1 MSDQVADS
9 RQGISGGSSVG
20 LPGLTLAQAELI
32 DNPIVGRIVA
42 DMKSRLAAKGDDL
55 GRRNASH
62 SSHSSSPNGKGHTS
76 YVTGK
81 FEDS

>member
-1 MSDQVADS
+1 
-9 RQGISGGSSVG
+9 
-20 LPGLTLAQAELI
+20 
-32 DNPIVGRIVA
+32 
-42 DMKSRLAAKGDDL
+42 LAAKGDDL